1 MDFSRKE
8 IKAMLKSLAL
18 VLALLPA
25 VALAQ
30 AAPEPPPPSAQSAD
44 TAPPATDAPTV
55 PAREP
60 EASAAQTEPAPPA
73 AESGEVTPPT
83 TDAPAA
89 AVQAPEP
96 QTVPAAPVQTA
107 PTAPAP
113 ASAAA
118 EQQRFEQFRR
128 DLVSLLALRA
138 EADLLVAAAE
148 LAYPDT
154 EDKSRTAALKSPSL
168 IKRAQKFGPDR
179 PLVWWVST
187 FLECG
192 TKEPPCHGD
201 AAVQLQQVASDNAA
215 AWLPTLY
222 GTKDPGQARAMLASM
237 AQARRFDDFWTAGVL
252 AVYRALQTLPVP
264 AEVLSHGLNPTAA
277 RVNLATSVGGAFLP
291 NYARLGDLCRPQGT
305 ADDALVADCLAV
317 AHLLESGGSFR
328 SQSVGFGLEDSLL
341 PAGTARD
348 VLRARQRASLWQR
361 HQFLE
366 LSARF
371 PRDEALARSYVD
383 LLQENGDE
391 LNTVTALLRSQHIAT
406 DPPADWRPPQTNP
419 TTAPRDQLAIPPA
432 H

>member
-1 MDFSRKE
+1 
-8 IKAMLKSLAL
+8 MLRSMAF

-30 AAPEPPPPSAQSAD
+30 AAAEPPPPPPSVQAAD
-44 TAPPATDAPTV
+44 TAPPATDAPTAV
-55 PAREP
+55 PTREP
-60 EASAAQTEPAPPA
+60 EASATQAEPAPPA
-73 AESGEVTPPT
+73 AESGEVAPPV

-89 AVQAPEP
+89 EQAAEPPAVPVAPM
-96 QTVPAAPVQTA
+96 QTP

-154 EDKSRTAALKSPSL
+154 EDKSRPAALKSPSL

-237 AQARRFDDFWTAGVL
+237 AQAKRFDDFWTAGVL

-264 AEVLSHGLNPTAA
+264 AEVLGHGLNPTAA

-291 NYARLGDLCRPQGT
+291 NYARLGDLCRT
-305 ADDALVADCLAV
+305 HDAADDALVADCLAV

-348 VLRARQRASLWQR
+348 VLHARQRASLWQR

-371 PRDEALARSYVD
+371 PRDEALARSYLD

-419 TTAPRDQLAIPPA
+419 TAAPRDPLAIPPA